1 MQNTKSLVE
10 LLALSLLVFK
20 GERNEKVNT
29 VYASED
35 GNVFIEEN
43 RAKIHK
49 VKYHTITRTEA
60 EGSEEK
66 QTGVDDTN
74 EAAFVTKTKELQEL
88 ELTTANY
95 QKMKALALFFKLETA
110 DQKADTLIA
119 ALTEYKSKIS
129 A

>member
-20 GERNEKVNT
+20 DERNEKVNT
-29 VYASED
+29 LYAAED

-49 VKYHTITRTEA
+49 VKYHIITRTEA
-60 EGSEEK
+60 EGSEGK
-66 QTGVDDTN
+66 VIVDDLD
-74 EAAFVTKTKELQEL
+74 EAAIVEKTKELQGL

-95 QKMKALALFFKLETA
+95 QKMKALALFFKLETS

-119 ALTEYKSKIS
+119 ALTQYKSKIS
-129 A
+129 V